1 MGAVKT
7 NIFSLQIL
15 LLVGTNRHIRLRM
28 SNRWWYSFSCFML
41 FQDLSR
47 KYILQ
52 IFTILTNVVVYSF
65 TIWGNNNF
73 VQIEHCQVIKS
84 NCFLIISKTQ
94 FKIVLDI
101 NLQIQFVF
109 LYHGMIDGK
118 CNIFWC
124 EIYAWGFSQSQQT
137 PFL

>member
-7 NIFSLQIL
+7 NILFLQIL
-15 LLVGTNRHIRLRM
+15 LLVGTNQHIMLRM
-28 SNRWWYSFSCFML
+28 SNRWWYTFSCYML

-47 KYILQ
+47 KLR
-52 IFTILTNVVVYSF
+52 FLSILTNVVVYSY

-73 VQIEHCQVIKS
+73 LQRGHCQVIKS

-94 FKIVLDI
+94 FKIVSLDI

-118 CNIFWC
+118 CNTVQR